1 METENDIW
9 EMSGIEPE
17 KAETSD
23 PDEIGVSGADG
34 EDPDFIPPKPSS
46 ALHSRPAPKVVDLS
60 ESASSY
66 IAGVKVTDTL
76 AENKKRFSGWRD
88 DPRAVEVVDGLSEG
102 LTFGGADLSNVNFSG
117 ACLSFI
123 DLRGADLRNAD
134 LSGVDL
140 RGADLSG
147 ADLRGVNLEEAN
159 LDGANLEGALLDGA
173 YLKNALIAGAKLSKK
188 ALNELERMQQLQAE
202 AEEGKLDLRKVN
214 LKYLD
219 LRRLDLRGV
228 DLTGVDL
235 AGVNLVGVNLTG
247 VKIDPMYLDG
257 TYAFKQAAGRTLD
270 IREGNLAG
278 ADLTTANMIRSQRED
293 LEILKEQ
300 RRANQALER
309 EAQAE
314 MARLAEE
321 AEILRKI
328 EEREIYEAAQAR
340 IQARE
345 RAANRQNPATFQPIR
360 PEAGAPAPVFA
371 SALQAGQA
379 VPASAENEEKPVLTE
394 LDVLKERRRHQA
406 GIEEMKERLQDVV
419 LDGVSERDRIMKRPL
434 ARPRRKEELPASK
447 YDFPVLYPVETE
459 EKASKTASAVKEVS
473 KVADRMTYHVKQA
486 IRKIVPRRRRVAKQR
501 QRG

>member
-9 EMSGIEPE
+9 EISGIEPE

-23 PDEIGVSGADG
+23 PDEIGVSGAEG

-159 LDGANLEGALLDGA
+159 LEGALLDGA

-235 AGVNLVGVNLTG
+235 SGVCLVGVNLSG
-247 VKIDPMYLDG
+247 CKIDPMYLDAS
-257 TYAFKQAAGRTLD
+257 YAFRAAPNRKLS
-270 IREGNLAG
+270 IRKGSLAG
-278 ADLTTANMIRSQRED
+278 ADYTTATFIRA
-293 LEILKEQ
+293 KE
-300 RRANQALER
+300 NER
-309 EAQAE
+309 EVL
-314 MARLAEE
+314 RLKRREYERLQEE
-321 AEILRKI
+321 AER
-328 EEREIYEAAQAR
+328 
-340 IQARE
+340 
-345 RAANRQNPATFQPIR
+345 
-360 PEAGAPAPVFA
+360 
-371 SALQAGQA
+371 SAK
-379 VPASAENEEKPVLTE
+379 ENEEA
-394 LDVLKERRRHQA
+394 LKAAQQQEEEKQKFREETLNFLGERRLNAPDVQA
-406 GIEEMKERLQDVV
+406 QIEQIKQEDKQERQIPVMKH
-419 LDGVSERDRIMKRPL
+419 
-434 ARPRRKEELPASK
+434 RPRRKEELPPSK
-447 YDFPVLYPVETE
+447 YDFPVLYPVNEDD
-459 EKASKTASAVKEVS
+459 KPAKTSEVAAVTQ
-473 KVADRMTYHVKQA
+473 KVTYHVKQT
-486 IRKIVPRRRRVAKQR
+486 IRKIMPRRSRVCKQR
-501 QRG
+501 QRS